1 MPNVG
6 VSRLKTRAACLVA
19 PRKVEIVEKELK
31 LRDDEILV
39 KTHRASICGTDKMMF
54 RGELV
59 REPYPIFFGH
69 EGGGTVEAV
78 GPRVH
83 IYKPGDRVMSFA
95 RHNTFADYFV
105 ARERSLQPVP
115 SRMDMKVACLGEP
128 LGCAMFSVLSS
139 GVQLG
144 DYVAVIGAGFAGQV
158 MVQGAKKKG
167 AYKVIAIDPVQGK
180 LDLALRTGADYAL
193 NPATASVR
201 EEIQKITQGRGV
213 DVVFEAAGTEA
224 SLNLATEIVKHN
236 GILVLYSWIV
246 QKVTLDISR
255 WHHDG
260 LDIRTTCLVHHS
272 VHERFIWA
280 KGALR
285 PVLQG
290 MIDVEPLLSAEFSLD
305 RIQEAFEA
313 IEGNPQLVKVVIK
326 P

>member
-1 MPNVG
+1 M
-6 VSRLKTRAACLVA
+6 KTRAACLVA
-19 PRKVEIVEKELK
+19 PRRVEIVERDLT
-31 LRDDEILV
+31 LGDDEILV
-39 KTHRASICGTDKMMF
+39 RTHSASICGTDKLMF
-54 RGELV
+54 RGTLAK
-59 REPYPIFFGH
+59 EPYPIFFGH
-69 EGGGTVEAV
+69 EGGGVVEAV

-95 RHNTFADYFV
+95 RHNTFAEYFV

-115 SRMDMKVACLGEP
+115 NKMDMTVACLGEP

-167 AYKVIAIDPVQGK
+167 AYKVIAIDPVHDK
-180 LDLALRTGADYAL
+180 LSLALRMGADYAL
-193 NPATASVR
+193 DATGENVK
-201 EEIQKITQGRGV
+201 EEVMKITHGRGV

-224 SLNLATEIVKHN
+224 SLNLATDIVGHN
-236 GILVLYSWIV
+236 GILVLYSWVV
-246 QKVTLDISR
+246 QKVTLDISK
-255 WHHDG
+255 WHHEG

-272 VHERFIWA
+272 VHERFVWA
-280 KGALR
+280 KRALR

-290 MIDVEPLLSAEFSLD
+290 TIDVKPLISAEFSLD

-313 IEGNPQLVKVVIK
+313 VESRPDLVKVLIK